1 MYSPK
6 SDTGLVGISV
16 GTWDSKRW
24 LWILVGRG
32 HKFGELQQF
41 TRKKNGSWLGMLTH
55 IAFLNLGTLC
65 KDRQQTLRDLAVWN
79 ENGGSSFIAGANNM
93 INPSH

>member
-1 MYSPK
+1 
-6 SDTGLVGISV
+6 
-16 GTWDSKRW
+16 
-24 LWILVGRG
+24 
-32 HKFGELQQF
+32 
-41 TRKKNGSWLGMLTH
+41 MLTH